1 MCLPLKQNPKI
12 NRGGGGLCALL
23 ILLIFSSSEY
33 FCTNGRDETIIN
45 DKLECN
51 AIGDTDSEN

>member
-1 MCLPLKQNPKI
+1 MCTANFI
-12 NRGGGGLCALL
+12 NF
-23 ILLIFSSSEY
+23 FSLSEY